1 MTTRRRAEEE
11 QKKSLGIF
19 PYIRECALLGEGDV
33 VALLESH
40 GKVISWKSLKGLFT
54 ENRGWKLRLR
64 A

>member
-1 MTTRRRAEEE
+1 MTTRRRAEDESRYISVH
-11 QKKSLGIF
+11 KGIC
-19 PYIRECALLGEGDV
+19 PLGEEDV